1 MTKKKRQRMIST
13 PKVVAIVTFTLVAVL
28 SVDFG
33 RKALD
38 NYQIQRQVEWLS
50 QQVAAERDT
59 NQALQD
65 TLQYV
70 ESDAYVEKAARESLG
85 LVKPGEVAVVP
96 VRQAE
101 SPPSTSSDGQTTVAP
116 GDEAVP
122 YWQQWSRLLLGS
134 AQGRRPS

>member
-1 MTKKKRQRMIST
+1 VTRKKRQRILST

-50 QQVAAERDT
+50 QQVAVERET
-59 NQALQD
+59 NQALQE

-70 ESDAYVEKAARESLG
+70 EGDAYVEKVARESLKM
-85 LVKPGEVAVVP
+85 VKAGEVAVVVVP
-96 VRQAE
+96 QAE
-101 SPPSTSSDGQTTVAP
+101 SPPSTSSDGQMTVAP
-116 GDEAVP
+116 GDEAVS
-122 YWQQWSRLLLGS
+122 YWQQWTHLLLGS
-134 AQGRRPS
+134 AQ

>member
-1 MTKKKRQRMIST
+1 VTRKKRQRVLST
-13 PKVVAIVTFTLVAVL
+13 PKVVAIVTFTLIAVL

-38 NYQIQRQVEWLS
+38 NYHNQRQVEWLR
-50 QQVAAERDT
+50 QQVEAERET
-59 NQALQD
+59 NQALQE

-70 ESDAYVEKAARESLG
+70 ESDAYVEKSARENLG
-85 LVKPGEVAVVP
+85 LVKAGEVAVVP

-101 SPPSTSSDGQTTVAP
+101 SPPSTSSDGQATVAP

-122 YWQQWSRLLLGS
+122 YWQQWTHLLLGS
-134 AQGRRPS
+134 AE

>member
-1 MTKKKRQRMIST
+1 MIST

-38 NYQIQRQVEWLS
+38 NYQIQRQVEWLR
-50 QQVAAERDT
+50 QQVAAEIDT
-59 NQALQD
+59 NQGLQD

-85 LVKPGEVAVVP
+85 LVKPGEVAVV
-96 VRQAE
+96 VVHQAE
-101 SPPSTSSDGQTTVAP
+101 SPPPTSSDGQATVAP

-122 YWQQWSRLLLGS
+122 YWQRWTHLLLGS
-134 AQGRRPS
+134 AQ

>member
-1 MTKKKRQRMIST
+1 MIST

-38 NYQIQRQVEWLS
+38 NYHIQRQVEWLS

-70 ESDAYVEKAARESLG
+70 ESDAYVEKAARENLG
-85 LVKPGEVAVVP
+85 LVKAGEVAVVP

-116 GDEAVP
+116 GDEAAP
-122 YWQQWSRLLLGS
+122 YWQRWTHLLLGS
-134 AQGRRPS
+134 AQ

>member
-1 MTKKKRQRMIST
+1 MTRKKRQRMIST
-13 PKVVAIVTFTLVAVL
+13 PKVVAIVTFTLVAIL

-38 NYQIQRQVEWLS
+38 NYHIQRQVEWLS

-85 LVKPGEVAVVP
+85 LVKAGEVAVVP

-101 SPPSTSSDGQTTVAP
+101 SPPSTSSDGEMTVAP

-122 YWQQWSRLLLGS
+122 YWQQWTHLLLGS

>member
-1 MTKKKRQRMIST
+1 VTRKKRQRVLST
-13 PKVVAIVTFTLVAVL
+13 PKVVAIVTFTLIAVL

-38 NYQIQRQVEWLS
+38 NYHNQRQVEWLR
-50 QQVAAERDT
+50 QQVEAERET
-59 NQALQD
+59 NQALQE

-70 ESDAYVEKAARESLG
+70 ESDAYVEKAARENLG
-85 LVKPGEVAVVP
+85 LVKAGEVAVVP

-101 SPPSTSSDGQTTVAP
+101 SPPSTSSDGQATVAP

-122 YWQQWSRLLLGS
+122 YWQQWTHLLLGS
-134 AQGRRPS
+134 AQ

>member
-1 MTKKKRQRMIST
+1 VTRKKRQRILST

-50 QQVAAERDT
+50 QQVAVERET
-59 NQALQD
+59 NQALQE

-70 ESDAYVEKAARESLG
+70 ESDAYVEKVARESLK
-85 LVKPGEVAVVP
+85 LVKQGEVAVV
-96 VRQAE
+96 VVHQAE
-101 SPPSTSSDGQTTVAP
+101 SPPPASSDGQATLAP
-116 GDEAVP
+116 GEEPVP
-122 YWQQWSRLLLGS
+122 YWQQWTHLLLGS
-134 AQGRRPS
+134 AQ

>member
-1 MTKKKRQRMIST
+1 MTRKKRQHMIST
-13 PKVVAIVTFTLVAVL
+13 PKVVAIVTFTLIAVL

-38 NYQIQRQVEWLS
+38 NYHNQRQVEWLR
-50 QQVAAERDT
+50 QQVEAEQET
-59 NQALQD
+59 NQALQE

-70 ESDAYVEKAARESLG
+70 ESDAYVEKAARENLG
-85 LVKPGEVAVVP
+85 LVKAGEVAVVP

-101 SPPSTSSDGQTTVAP
+101 SPPSTSSDGQATVAP

-122 YWQQWSRLLLGS
+122 YWQQWTHLLLGS
-134 AQGRRPS
+134 AE

>member
-1 MTKKKRQRMIST
+1 MTRKKRQRMIST

-38 NYQIQRQVEWLS
+38 NYHIQRQVEWLS
-50 QQVAAERDT
+50 QQVAAERET
-59 NQALQD
+59 NQALQE

-70 ESDAYVEKAARESLG
+70 ESDAYVEKAARENLG
-85 LVKPGEVAVVP
+85 LVKAGEVAVVP
-96 VRQAE
+96 VHQEE
-101 SPPSTSSDGQTTVAP
+101 SPPWTSSDGQMTETP

-122 YWQQWSRLLLGS
+122 YWQQWTHLLLGS
-134 AQGRRPS
+134 AQ

>member
-1 MTKKKRQRMIST
+1 VTRKKRQRMIST

-38 NYQIQRQVEWLS
+38 NYHIQRQVEWLS
-50 QQVAAERDT
+50 QQVAAERET
-59 NQALQD
+59 NQALQE

-122 YWQQWSRLLLGS
+122 YWQRWTHLLLGS
-134 AQGRRPS
+134 AQ